1 MMLKAVVV
9 FDFGHTIMEMFS
21 KLTKKGL
28 RSQNLPIKLQRHLDL
43 PGKRTT
49 GALNLSET
57 SASHSRVRPAEG
69 RMVESIE
76 ELGPKL

>member
-43 PGKRTT
+43 PGRTT

-69 RMVESIE
+69 RVVESIE